1 MSKAAKFFSISV
13 LALAVGGCAVTS
25 QPIDRSVSEQ
35 RAQQDLATMFKDQ
48 EPLSGPLTLH
58 EAMARAV
65 KYNLE
70 ARLKVMEEAM
80 AQRQVDL
87 ATFDMLPRMALSAG
101 YAGRNNV
108 SASSSQSIETGT
120 QSLEPSTSQDRDR
133 GVADLTMVWNVL
145 DFGVSYVS
153 AKQQGDQRLIV
164 QERRR
169 KVVHT
174 IIQDVRSA
182 YWRAVAADRL
192 LTQIDS
198 LMARVAQA
206 RDNSQRLSEQRIG
219 DPIQALSYQR
229 ALIEATRQLEE
240 QRRALSLAKT
250 ELATLI
256 NLPLGTQVELAPDA
270 GYQMPELKVALDT
283 LEQEALASRPELREQ
298 DYQARISAA
307 ETRKAML
314 RLLPGLEFSAGGHY
328 DSNSFL
334 VNQSWADYGVKVTW
348 NLFNVLS
355 APAAIDVAKA
365 GQEVADARRQA
376 MSMAILAQL
385 HVANA
390 NFREAQRQFQ
400 TSQQLAGLDGQIV
413 EQLRNRY
420 QAQGIGELELIQ
432 GELNTLQADLRRDLA
447 YAELR
452 NSYGQLF
459 ASVGLDPLPER
470 RVRQCCGHRRG
481 SLQSRSAVA
490 GRSALVCQHSPSR
503 LAIQRSITSS
513 PSRWEVERPSSGIMM
528 LGSVLCRRK
537 LSTDFSGAPG

>member
-1 MSKAAKFFSISV
+1 MNKSQKLFGVSV
-13 LALAVGGCAVTS
+13 LALAISGCAVTS
-25 QPIDRSVSEQ
+25 QPIERSVSVQ
-35 RAQQDLATMFKDQ
+35 RAQSDLLNMFKDQ
-48 EPLSGPLTLH
+48 EPLSGPLSLH

-70 ARLKVMEEAM
+70 GRLKVMEEAL
-80 AQRQVDL
+80 AKRQVDL
-87 ATFDMLPRMALSAG
+87 ASFDMLPRMAASAG
-101 YAGRNNV
+101 YAGRSNV
-108 SASSSQSIETGT
+108 SASSSQSVDTGT

-153 AKQQGDQRLIV
+153 AKQQADQRLIV

-174 IIQDVRSA
+174 IIQDVRAA
-182 YWRAVAADRL
+182 YWRALAADRL

-198 LMARVAQA
+198 LMSRVDQA
-206 RDNSQRLSEQRIG
+206 RSNSQQMSEQRIG

-229 ALIEATRQLEE
+229 ALIEATRQLED

-250 ELATLI
+250 ELAALI
-256 NLPLGTQVELAPDA
+256 NLPLGTDLSLTASNDYPL
-270 GYQMPELKVALDT
+270 PELKVELAT

-365 GQEVADARRQA
+365 GEEVAAARREA
-376 MSMAILAQL
+376 MSMAVLAQL

-390 NFREAQRQFQ
+390 NYHEAQRQFQ
-400 TSQQLAGLDGQIV
+400 TSQQLAGLDTQIA

-432 GELNTLQADLRRDLA
+432 GELNALHADLRRDLA

-452 NSYGQLF
+452 NAYGQVF
-459 ASVGLDPLPER
+459 ASVGLDLLPAQLPSDSLSDIAGALAASEGR
-470 RVRQCCGHRRG
+470 WQQGNIG
-481 SLQSRSAVA
+481 SL
-490 GRSALVCQHSPSR
+490 
-503 LAIQRSITSS
+503 TN
-513 PSRWEVERPSSGIMM
+513 
-528 LGSVLCRRK
+528 
-537 LSTDFSGAPG
+537 

>member
-1 MSKAAKFFSISV
+1 MKKSQTLFSVSLLTLAIS
-13 LALAVGGCAVTS
+13 GCAVTS

-35 RAQQDLATMFKDQ
+35 RAQQDLAIMFKDQ
-48 EPLSGPLTLH
+48 EPLSAPLTLH

-108 SASSSQSIETGT
+108 SASSSQSVNTGT
-120 QSLEPSTSQDRDR
+120 QSLEPSTSQDRNR

-192 LTQIDS
+192 LSQIDS
-198 LMARVAQA
+198 LMVRVAQA
-206 RDNSQRLSEQRIG
+206 RDDSQRLSEQRIG

-256 NLPLGTQVELAPDA
+256 NLPLGSSVELAPDA
-270 GYQMPELKVALDT
+270 GYQVPELKVELAA

-459 ASVGLDPLPER
+459 ASVGLDPLPE
-470 RVRQCCGHRRG
+470 
-481 SLQSRSAVA
+481 SVA
-490 GRSALVCQHSPSR
+490 SDSVADIATALADREAQWHAGQ
-503 LAIQRSITSS
+503 L
-513 PSRWEVERPSSGIMM
+513 
-528 LGSVLCRRK
+528 
-537 LSTDFSGAPG
+537 

>member
-1 MSKAAKFFSISV
+1 MKKSQKLFSASL
-13 LALAVGGCAVTS
+13 LALTISGCAVTS

-35 RAQQDLATMFKDQ
+35 RAKSDLLSMFKDQ
-48 EPLSGPLTLH
+48 EPLSGPLTMH

-70 ARLKVMEEAM
+70 GRLKVMEEAL

-87 ATFDMLPRMALSAG
+87 ASFDMLPRMALQAG
-101 YAGRNNV
+101 YVGRNNV
-108 SASSSQSIETGT
+108 SASSSQSVETGT

-133 GVADLTMVWNVL
+133 EVADLTMVWNVL
-145 DFGVSYVS
+145 DFGVSYVG
-153 AKQQGDQRLIV
+153 AKQQADQRLIV

-182 YWRAVAADRL
+182 YWRAVAAERL
-192 LTQIDS
+192 LKQIDS
-198 LMARVAQA
+198 LMARVDEA
-206 RDNSQRLSEQRIG
+206 RGNSQRLSEQRIG
-219 DPIQALSYQR
+219 DPVQAMSYQR
-229 ALIEATRQLEE
+229 ALIEATRQLED

-250 ELATLI
+250 ELAALI
-256 NLPLGTQVELAPDA
+256 NLPMGTDFSLASTGDYEVPQLKVELS
-270 GYQMPELKVALDT
+270 QME
-283 LEQEALASRPELREQ
+283 EQALANRPELREQ

-355 APAAIDVAKA
+355 APAAINVAKA
-365 GQEVADARRQA
+365 GEEVATARRQA
-376 MSMAILAQL
+376 MSMAVLAQL
-385 HVANA
+385 YVANA
-390 NFREAQRQFQ
+390 NFHEAQRQFQ
-400 TSQQLAGLDGQIV
+400 TSQELAQLDSQIA

-420 QAQGIGELELIQ
+420 KAQGIGELDLIQ
-432 GELNTLQADLRRDLA
+432 GELNALQADLRRDLA

-459 ASVGLDPLPER
+459 ASAGLDPLPAELPSTQLSDIAQALSDSEAR
-470 RVRQCCGHRRG
+470 WQQGDLRPG
-481 SLQSRSAVA
+481 S
-490 GRSALVCQHSPSR
+490 
-503 LAIQRSITSS
+503 
-513 PSRWEVERPSSGIMM
+513 
-528 LGSVLCRRK
+528 
-537 LSTDFSGAPG
+537 

>member
-1 MSKAAKFFSISV
+1 M
-13 LALAVGGCAVTS
+13 
-25 QPIDRSVSEQ
+25 
-35 RAQQDLATMFKDQ
+35 
-48 EPLSGPLTLH
+48 
-58 EAMARAV
+58 
-65 KYNLE
+65 
-70 ARLKVMEEAM
+70 
-80 AQRQVDL
+80 
-87 ATFDMLPRMALSAG
+87 
-101 YAGRNNV
+101 
-108 SASSSQSIETGT
+108 
-120 QSLEPSTSQDRDR
+120 
-133 GVADLTMVWNVL
+133 
-145 DFGVSYVS
+145 
-153 AKQQGDQRLIV
+153 
-164 QERRR
+164 
-169 KVVHT
+169 
-174 IIQDVRSA
+174 
-182 YWRAVAADRL
+182 
-192 LTQIDS
+192 
-198 LMARVAQA
+198 
-206 RDNSQRLSEQRIG
+206 
-219 DPIQALSYQR
+219 
-229 ALIEATRQLEE
+229 
-240 QRRALSLAKT
+240 
-250 ELATLI
+250 ATLI

-459 ASVGLDPLPER
+459 ASVGLDPLPEN
-470 RVRQCCGHRRG
+470 VA
-481 SLQSRSAVA
+481 SDSVADIAAALSSREAQWQA
-490 GRSALVCQHSPSR
+490 GQL
-503 LAIQRSITSS
+503 
-513 PSRWEVERPSSGIMM
+513 
-528 LGSVLCRRK
+528 
-537 LSTDFSGAPG
+537 

>member
-1 MSKAAKFFSISV
+1 MSKAAKFFSVSV
-13 LALAVGGCAVTS
+13 LALAVTGCAVTS

-35 RAQQDLATMFKDQ
+35 RARQDLATMFKDQ
-48 EPLSGPLTLH
+48 EPLSGALTLH

-70 ARLKVMEEAM
+70 ARLKVMEEAL
-80 AQRQVDL
+80 AKRQVDL
-87 ATFDMLPRMALSAG
+87 ASFDMLPRMAMEAG
-101 YAGRNNV
+101 YAGRSNV
-108 SASSSQSIETGT
+108 SASSSQSVLTDT

-153 AKQQGDQRLIV
+153 AKQQADQRLIV

-192 LTQIDS
+192 LKQIDS
-198 LMARVAQA
+198 LMARVDEA
-206 RDNSQRLSEQRIG
+206 RSSSQRMSSERIG
-219 DPIQALSYQR
+219 DPVQAMSYQR

-250 ELATLI
+250 ELAALI
-256 NLPLGTQVELAPDA
+256 NLPLNTDFTLAATDDYQV
-270 GYQMPELKVALDT
+270 PELKVDMNR
-283 LEQEALASRPELREQ
+283 LEEEALASRPELREQ

-355 APAAIDVAKA
+355 GPAAIDVAKA
-365 GQEVADARRQA
+365 GESVAAARRQA
-376 MSMAILAQL
+376 MSMAVLAQL
-385 HVANA
+385 YVANA
-390 NFREAQRQFQ
+390 NFHEAQRQFQ
-400 TSQQLAGLDGQIV
+400 TSEELASLDGQIA

-420 QAQGIGELELIQ
+420 KTQSIGELDLIQ
-432 GELNTLQADLRRDLA
+432 GELNTLQAQLKRDLS

-452 NSYGQLF
+452 NAYAQLF
-459 ASVGLDPLPER
+459 VSAGVDPLPE
-470 RVRQCCGHRRG
+470 
-481 SLQSRSAVA
+481 SLPDDKLATIA
-490 GRSALVCQHSPSR
+490 SALESGE
-503 LAIQRSITSS
+503 
-513 PSRWEVERPSSGIMM
+513 SRWESGDI
-528 LGSVLCRRK
+528 
-537 LSTDFSGAPG
+537 STAK

>member
-1 MSKAAKFFSISV
+1 MSKAAKYFSISL
-13 LALAVGGCAVTS
+13 LALAVTGCAVTS

-35 RAQQDLATMFKDQ
+35 RARQDLAIMFKDQ

-101 YAGRNNV
+101 YAGRNNI

-169 KVVHT
+169 KVMHT

-198 LMARVAQA
+198 LMARVSQA
-206 RDNSQRLSEQRIG
+206 RENSQRLSEQRIG
-219 DPIQALSYQR
+219 DPIQALGYQR

-256 NLPLGTQVELAPDA
+256 NLPLGTQVELAPED
-270 GYQMPELKVALDT
+270 GYQVPELKVDLDT

-376 MSMAILAQL
+376 MSMAVLAQL

-390 NFREAQRQFQ
+390 NFHEAQRQFQ

-459 ASVGLDPLPER
+459 ASVGLDPLPES
-470 RVRQCCGHRRG
+470 VA
-481 SLQSRSAVA
+481 SDSVTDIAAALSSREAQWQA
-490 GRSALVCQHSPSR
+490 GQL
-503 LAIQRSITSS
+503 
-513 PSRWEVERPSSGIMM
+513 
-528 LGSVLCRRK
+528 
-537 LSTDFSGAPG
+537 

>member
-1 MSKAAKFFSISV
+1 
-13 LALAVGGCAVTS
+13 
-25 QPIDRSVSEQ
+25 
-35 RAQQDLATMFKDQ
+35 MFKDQ

-101 YAGRNNV
+101 YAGRNNI

-169 KVVHT
+169 KVMHT

-198 LMARVAQA
+198 LMARVSQA
-206 RDNSQRLSEQRIG
+206 RENSQRLSEQRIG
-219 DPIQALSYQR
+219 DPIQALGYQR

-256 NLPLGTQVELAPDA
+256 NLPLGTQVELAPEE
-270 GYQMPELKVALDT
+270 GYQVPELKVDLDT

-376 MSMAILAQL
+376 MSMAVLAQL

-390 NFREAQRQFQ
+390 NFHEAQRQFR

-459 ASVGLDPLPER
+459 ASVGLDPLPES
-470 RVRQCCGHRRG
+470 VA
-481 SLQSRSAVA
+481 SDSVADIAAALSSREAQWQA
-490 GRSALVCQHSPSR
+490 GQL
-503 LAIQRSITSS
+503 
-513 PSRWEVERPSSGIMM
+513 
-528 LGSVLCRRK
+528 
-537 LSTDFSGAPG
+537 

>member
-1 MSKAAKFFSISV
+1 M
-13 LALAVGGCAVTS
+13 LALAISGCAVTS
-25 QPIDRSVSEQ
+25 QPIERSVSEQ
-35 RAQQDLATMFKDQ
+35 RAQSDLQAMFADQ
-48 EPLSGPLTLH
+48 EPLNGPLTLH

-192 LTQIDS
+192 LSQIDS
-198 LMARVAQA
+198 LMTRVAEA

-256 NLPLGTQVELAPDA
+256 NLPLGTQVELAPET
-270 GYQMPELKVALDT
+270 GYQVPELKVELGT

-390 NFREAQRQFQ
+390 NFREAQRQFR

-459 ASVGLDPLPER
+459 ASVGLDPLPETIAADS
-470 RVRQCCGHRRG
+470 VEAIAAA
-481 SLQSRSAVA
+481 LASREAQWQA
-490 GRSALVCQHSPSR
+490 GQL
-503 LAIQRSITSS
+503 
-513 PSRWEVERPSSGIMM
+513 
-528 LGSVLCRRK
+528 
-537 LSTDFSGAPG
+537 

>member
-1 MSKAAKFFSISV
+1 MSKAAKFFSISL
-13 LALAVGGCAVTS
+13 LALAVSGCAVTS

-35 RAQQDLATMFKDQ
+35 RAQQDLAIMFRDQ

-101 YAGRNNV
+101 YAGRSNI
-108 SASSSQSIETGT
+108 SASSSESIRTGT

-169 KVVHT
+169 KVLHT

-256 NLPLGTQVELAPDA
+256 NLPLGTQVELAPEA
-270 GYQMPELKVALDT
+270 GYQVPELKVELGT

-459 ASVGLDPLPER
+459 ASVGLDPLPESIASDS
-470 RVRQCCGHRRG
+470 VADIAAAL
-481 SLQSRSAVA
+481 SSREAQWQA
-490 GRSALVCQHSPSR
+490 GQL
-503 LAIQRSITSS
+503 
-513 PSRWEVERPSSGIMM
+513 
-528 LGSVLCRRK
+528 
-537 LSTDFSGAPG
+537 

>member
-1 MSKAAKFFSISV
+1 MTIA
-13 LALAVGGCAVTS
+13 GCAVTS
-25 QPIDRSVSEQ
+25 QPIDRNASEE
-35 RAQQDLATMFKDQ
+35 RIRQDLANMFKDQ
-48 EPLSGPLTLH
+48 EPISGPLTLH

-70 ARLKVMEEAM
+70 ARLKAMEEAL
-80 AQRQVDL
+80 AQRQIDM

-101 YAGRNNV
+101 YSGRSNI
-108 SASSSQSIETGT
+108 SASSSQSIRTGT
-120 QSLEPSTSQDRDR
+120 ESLEPSTSQDRDR
-133 GVADLTMVWNVL
+133 DVADLTMVWNVL

-153 AKQQGDQRLIV
+153 AKQQSDQRLIV
-164 QERRR
+164 RERQR

-192 LTQIDS
+192 LTRIDS
-198 LMARVAQA
+198 LMARVAEA
-206 RDNSQRLSEQRIG
+206 RESSQRLSEQRIG
-219 DPIQALSYQR
+219 DPVQALGYQR

-256 NLPLGTQVELAPDA
+256 NLPLGTQIELAPPD
-270 GYQMPELKVALDT
+270 GYEVPELRINLDV
-283 LEQEALASRPELREQ
+283 LEQEALVSRPELREQ

-334 VNQSWADYGVKVTW
+334 KNQSWADYGVKVTW

-365 GQEVADARRQA
+365 GQDVADARRQA
-376 MSMAILAQL
+376 MSIAVLAQL

-390 NFREAQRQFQ
+390 NFHEAQRQFQ
-400 TSQQLAGLDGQIV
+400 TSQQLAGLDGQIL
-413 EQLRNRY
+413 EQLRNRR
-420 QAQGIGELELIQ
+420 QVQGIGELELIQ
-432 GELNTLQADLRRDLA
+432 GELNTLQTQLRRDLA

-459 ASVGLDPLPER
+459 ATVGLDPLPE
-470 RVRQCCGHRRG
+470 
-481 SLQSRSAVA
+481 SIESD
-490 GRSALVCQHSPSR
+490 
-503 LAIQRSITSS
+503 SITDLATALAT
-513 PSRWEVERPSSGIMM
+513 REAQWEAGE
-528 LGSVLCRRK
+528 L
-537 LSTDFSGAPG
+537 

>member
-1 MSKAAKFFSISV
+1 MSKATKFFSISL
-13 LALAVGGCAVTS
+13 LALAVTGCAVTS

-35 RAQQDLATMFKDQ
+35 RAQQDLAIMFKDQ

-70 ARLKVMEEAM
+70 ARLKVMEEAL

-101 YAGRNNV
+101 YAGRSNI
-108 SASSSQSIETGT
+108 SASSSESIRTGT

-164 QERRR
+164 QERKR

-219 DPIQALSYQR
+219 DPIQALGYQR

-256 NLPLGTQVELAPDA
+256 NLPLGTQVELAPEA
-270 GYQMPELKVALDT
+270 GYQVPELKVELGT

-376 MSMAILAQL
+376 MSMAVLAQL

-459 ASVGLDPLPER
+459 ASVGLDPLPE
-470 RVRQCCGHRRG
+470 
-481 SLQSRSAVA
+481 SIASDSVA
-490 GRSALVCQHSPSR
+490 DIATALANREAQWQAGQ
-503 LAIQRSITSS
+503 L
-513 PSRWEVERPSSGIMM
+513 
-528 LGSVLCRRK
+528 
-537 LSTDFSGAPG
+537 

>member
-1 MSKAAKFFSISV
+1 MNKSHKLFGVSL
-13 LALAVGGCAVTS
+13 LALAISGCAVTS

-35 RAQQDLATMFKDQ
+35 RAQTDLQSMFKDQ
-48 EPLSGPLTLH
+48 EPLNGPLTLH

-70 ARLKVMEEAM
+70 GRLKVMEEAL

-101 YAGRNNV
+101 YAGRDNV
-108 SASSSQSIETGT
+108 SASSSESIETGS

-145 DFGVSYVS
+145 DFGVAYVS

-169 KVVHT
+169 KVLNT

-182 YWRAVAADRL
+182 YWRALAAERL
-192 LTQIDS
+192 LSQIDS
-198 LMARVAQA
+198 LMVRVNQA
-206 RDNSQRLSEQRIG
+206 RENSQRLSEQRIG
-219 DPIQALSYQR
+219 DPIQALNYQR
-229 ALIEATRQLEE
+229 ALIEVTRQLED

-256 NLPLGTQVELAPDA
+256 NLPMGSDISLIPSEDYPI
-270 GYQMPELKVALDT
+270 PELKVNLDV
-283 LEQEALASRPELREQ
+283 LEQEALATRPELREQ

-365 GQEVADARRQA
+365 GEDIAAARRQA

-385 HVANA
+385 YVANA
-390 NFREAQRQFQ
+390 NFNEAQRQFR
-400 TSQQLAGLDGQIV
+400 TSQQLAGLDSQIV

-420 QAQGIGELELIQ
+420 KAQGIGELELIQ
-432 GELNTLQADLRRDLA
+432 GELNALQANLRRDLS

-459 ASVGLDPLPER
+459 ASAGLDPLPKQLPSTE
-470 RVRQCCGHRRG
+470 
-481 SLQSRSAVA
+481 LSAIA
-490 GRSALVCQHSPSR
+490 QAL
-503 LAIQRSITSS
+503 SS
-513 PSRWEVERPSSGIMM
+513 TEMRWQQGDINQG
-528 LGSVLCRRK
+528 L
-537 LSTDFSGAPG
+537 

>member
-1 MSKAAKFFSISV
+1 MSKAVKFFSASV
-13 LALAVGGCAVTS
+13 LAIAVSGCAVTS

-35 RAQQDLATMFKDQ
+35 RAKQDLAVMFKDQ

-70 ARLKVMEEAM
+70 ARLKVMEEAL
-80 AQRQVDL
+80 AQRQLDL
-87 ATFDMLPRMALSAG
+87 ATFDMLPRMAVSAG
-101 YAGRNNV
+101 YAGRSNI

-153 AKQQGDQRLIV
+153 AKQQGDQRLVV

-169 KVVHT
+169 KVMHT

-182 YWRAVAADRL
+182 YWRALAAERL
-192 LTQIDS
+192 LSQIDN
-198 LMARVAQA
+198 LMVRVDQA
-206 RDNSQRLSEQRIG
+206 RDNSQRMSEGLIG
-219 DPIQALSYQR
+219 DPVQALSYQR

-256 NLPLGTQVELAPDA
+256 NLPLGTELTLAASDDYPV
-270 GYQMPELKVALDT
+270 PELKVDWSR
-283 LEQEALASRPELREQ
+283 LEQEALANRPELREQ

-355 APAAIDVAKA
+355 GPASIDAAKA
-365 GQEVADARRQA
+365 GEQVVEARRQA

-385 HVANA
+385 YVANA
-390 NFREAQRQFQ
+390 NFNEAQRQFR

-413 EQLRNRY
+413 EQLRNRHE
-420 QAQGIGELELIQ
+420 AQGIGELQLIQ
-432 GELNTLQADLRRDLA
+432 GELNALQANLRRDLS

-459 ASVGLDPLPER
+459 ASAGLDMLPQQLPSNDLVGIAEA
-470 RVRQCCGHRRG
+470 
-481 SLQSRSAVA
+481 LSAQEARWHA
-490 GRSALVCQHSPSR
+490 GEL
-503 LAIQRSITSS
+503 
-513 PSRWEVERPSSGIMM
+513 
-528 LGSVLCRRK
+528 
-537 LSTDFSGAPG
+537 

>member
-1 MSKAAKFFSISV
+1 MKRKQKLFGASL
-13 LALAVGGCAVTS
+13 LALAIGGCAVTS
-25 QPIDRSVSEQ
+25 QPIERGASEQ
-35 RAQQDLATMFKDQ
+35 RAQHDLLAMFKDQ

-58 EAMARAV
+58 QAMARAV

-70 ARLKVMEEAM
+70 GRLKVMEEAL
-80 AQRQVDL
+80 AKRQLDL
-87 ATFDMLPRMALSAG
+87 ASFDMLPRMALSAG

-108 SASSSQSIETGT
+108 SASSSQSINTGT

-153 AKQQGDQRLIV
+153 AKQQADQRLIV

-182 YWRAVAADRL
+182 YWRAVAAERML
-192 LTQIDS
+192 QQIDN
-198 LMARVAQA
+198 LMARVGQA
-206 RDNSQRLSEQRIG
+206 RDNSQSLSEQRIG
-219 DPIQALSYQR
+219 DPVQALSYQR

-256 NLPLGTQVELAPDA
+256 NLPLGTDLTLAASGD
-270 GYQMPELKVALDT
+270 YEVPELKVELAQM
-283 LEQEALASRPELREQ
+283 EQQALANRPELREQ

-334 VNQSWADYGVKVTW
+334 INQSWADYGVKVTW

-365 GQEVADARRQA
+365 GEEVAAARRQA
-376 MSMAILAQL
+376 MSMAVLAQL

-390 NFREAQRQFQ
+390 NFNEARRQFL
-400 TSQQLAGLDGQIV
+400 TSQQLSRLDSQIA
-413 EQLRNRY
+413 EQLRNRHT
-420 QAQGIGELELIQ
+420 AQGIGELALIQ
-432 GELNTLQADLRRDLA
+432 GELNALQADLRRDLA

-459 ASVGLDPLPER
+459 ASIGLDPLPNELPST
-470 RVRQCCGHRRG
+470 QL
-481 SLQSRSAVA
+481 SDVA
-490 GRSALVCQHSPSR
+490 QALADSE
-503 LAIQRSITSS
+503 T
-513 PSRWEVERPSSGIMM
+513 RWQQGNIRAG
-528 LGSVLCRRK
+528 L
-537 LSTDFSGAPG
+537 